1 MERRRERR
9 IDRIERDENLI
20 EIAAVGSAA
29 WLSFSFRR
37 DNNSPT
43 PSGVFCLPVVDSV
56 RCHYEIRVSRLGFR
70 SVSSENPQWKRSS
83 IRCLTATM
91 PLLLTPLA
99 SLSFYPSSSRL
110 MHLLVSIP
118 FFHLSPITA
127 FQFVQVYTF
136 EFLFEFEIIP

>member
-83 IRCLTATM
+83 IRCLTGTM

-110 MHLLVSIP
+110 MHRSLLVSIP

-127 FQFVQVYTF
+127 FQFVQVYF
-136 EFLFEFEIIP
+136 